1 MDTSTQG
8 FDPGFQFTSRRS
20 PVLARRGMVAA
31 TQPLAAQAGLGV
43 LQAGGNAADAA
54 VATAAALAVV
64 EPMSTGIGG
73 DCFALF
79 YDAARGTVEALNGSG
94 RAPAGL
100 TLDVVRAAGETGRAL
115 ESRSPHAVTVPG
127 TAAGWADA
135 VSRWGRR
142 DLASALGP
150 AIALAEE
157 GFAVTPVI
165 AWQWADGAEH
175 LDGEGGGLLP
185 GGSPPRAGSVF
196 RNPDLATVLREV
208 AADGPAAFYEGRV
221 GSAIV
226 TAVAARGGLLS
237 MADLASHRS
246 TFEAPISTT
255 YRGLRVHECGPNG
268 QGLVALLALNILD
281 GFDPAAVA
289 GGSAAA
295 LHLQI
300 EALRLAFAD
309 GCRFIADPATPGGVP
324 VAELLSPG
332 YAASRRALIDPARRI
347 EVAPGE
353 PLGASD
359 TVYLSVVDG
368 DGNACSF
375 INSTYGAFGSG
386 IVPAGCGFA
395 LQNRGA
401 GFTLE
406 AGHPNV
412 VAPGKRPYHTIIP
425 ALSTRPDGSLHACFG
440 VMGGWNQPQGQVQV
454 LSRLTDGGLDPQA
467 ALDAP
472 RFSIFEDPP
481 DGPVLAEPS
490 LGEAALS
497 GLEARGHAI
506 ERLPVTRRLS
516 ALGRGQV
523 IVRGDDGVLWGGS
536 DPRADGCAVGW

>member
-1 MDTSTQG
+1 METFAQG
-8 FDPGFQFTSRRS
+8 FAQEFAFASRRS

-31 TQPLAAQAGLGV
+31 SQPLAAQTGLRA

-100 TLDVVRAAGETGRAL
+100 TLELARAAGETGRAL
-115 ESRSPHAVTVPG
+115 GPGSPHAVTVPG
-127 TAAGWADA
+127 AAAGWADA

-142 DLASALGP
+142 DLASALAP

-157 GFAVTPVI
+157 GFPVTAVI
-165 AWQWADGAEH
+165 AWQWSDGAEQ
-175 LDGEGGGLLP
+175 LEGEGGGLLP
-185 GGSPPRAGSVF
+185 GGVAPRAGSVF

-208 AADGPAAFYEGRV
+208 ASGGPAAFYEGRI
-221 GSAIV
+221 GSAMV
-226 TAVAARGGLLS
+226 AAVEARGGVLS

-246 TFEAPISTT
+246 TFEPPISTT

-281 GFDPAAVA
+281 GFDPAKVS

-309 GCRFIADPATPGGVP
+309 GRRFIADPATPGGVP
-324 VAELLSPG
+324 VEALLSAE
-332 YAASRRALIDPARRI
+332 YAASRQALIDPERRI

-353 PLGASD
+353 PQGASD

-375 INSTYGAFGSG
+375 INSTYGAFGTG

-395 LQNRGA
+395 LQNRGS
-401 GFTLE
+401 GFTIE

-412 VAPGKRPYHTIIP
+412 VGPGKRPYHTIIP

-454 LSRLTDGGLDPQA
+454 LSRLVDGGLDPQA

-472 RFSIFEDPP
+472 RFSIHEDPP

-497 GLEARGHAI
+497 GLEARGHPI
-506 ERLPVTRRLS
+506 ERLSGVRRLA

-523 IVRGDDGVLWGGS
+523 IVRADDGVLWGGS
-536 DPRADGCAVGW
+536 DPRSDGCAVGW

>member
-1 MDTSTQG
+1 MDTFTQG
-8 FDPGFQFTSRRS
+8 FAQEFNFASRRS

-94 RAPAGL
+94 RAPAAL
-100 TLDVVRAAGETGRAL
+100 TLDVVRASGETGRAL
-115 ESRSPHAVTVPG
+115 GPGSPHAVTVPG
-127 TAAGWADA
+127 AAAGWADA

-142 DLASALGP
+142 DLASALAP
-150 AIALAEE
+150 AIALAED

-165 AWQWADGAEH
+165 AWQWSDGAAQLE
-175 LDGEGGGLLP
+175 GEGGGLLP
-185 GGSPPRAGSVF
+185 GGVAPRAGAVF
-196 RNPDLATVLREV
+196 RNPDMAGVLREV
-208 AADGPAAFYEGRV
+208 ASGGPAAFYEGRV

-226 TAVAARGGLLS
+226 AAVGARGGVLS
-237 MADLASHRS
+237 MADLVSHRS

-309 GCRFIADPATPGGVP
+309 GRRFIADPATPGGVP
-324 VAELLSPG
+324 VEALLSAE
-332 YAASRRALIDPARRI
+332 YAASRRALIDPERRSA
-347 EVAPGE
+347 VAPGE

-375 INSTYGAFGSG
+375 INSTYGAFGTG
-386 IVPAGCGFA
+386 IVPTGCGFA
-395 LQNRGA
+395 LQNRGS

-454 LSRLTDGGLDPQA
+454 LSRLVDGGLDPQA

-472 RFSIFEDPP
+472 RFSIHEDPL

-497 GLEARGHAI
+497 GLEARGHPI
-506 ERLPVTRRLS
+506 ERLSGVRRLS

-523 IVRGDDGVLWGGS
+523 IVRADDGVLWGGS
-536 DPRADGCAVGW
+536 DPRSDGCAVGW

>member
-1 MDTSTQG
+1 MHESAQE
-8 FDPGFQFTSRRS
+8 FSFESRRS
-20 PVLARRGMVAA
+20 PVLARRGIVAA

-94 RAPAGL
+94 RAPSGL
-100 TLDVVRAAGETGRAL
+100 TLDVVRASGETGRAIGPG
-115 ESRSPHAVTVPG
+115 SVHAVTVPG

-135 VSRWGRR
+135 VARWGRR
-142 DLASALGP
+142 DLASALAP
-150 AIALAEE
+150 AIQLAED

-165 AWQWADGAEH
+165 AHQWADAADQF
-175 LDGEGGGLLP
+175 DGDGGGLLP
-185 GGSPPRAGSVF
+185 NGSPPRAGSVF
-196 RNPDLATVLREV
+196 RNPDFAAVLREV
-208 AADGPAAFYEGRV
+208 ASDGPAALYEGRI
-221 GSAIV
+221 GAAIV
-226 TAVAARGGLLS
+226 AAVAARGGLLS
-237 MADLASHRS
+237 PADLAAHRS

-255 YRGLRVHECGPNG
+255 YRSLRVHEPGPNG

-281 GFDPAAVA
+281 GFDPAEVS

-309 GCRFIADPATPGGVP
+309 GRRFIADPATPGGVP
-324 VAELLSPG
+324 VAELLSPE

-353 PLGASD
+353 PVAASD

-368 DGNACSF
+368 EGNACSF
-375 INSTYGAFGSG
+375 INSTYGAFGTG

-454 LSRLTDGGLDPQA
+454 LSRLADAGLDPQA

-481 DGPVLAEPS
+481 DGPVLAEPG

-497 GLEARGHAI
+497 GLEARGHPV
-506 ERLPVTRRLS
+506 ERLEPTRRLS

-523 IVRGDDGVLWGGS
+523 IVQGEDGVLWGGS
-536 DPRADGCAVGW
+536 DPRSDGCAVGW

>member
-1 MDTSTQG
+1 MQEIAQE
-8 FDPGFQFTSRRS
+8 FNFASRRS
-20 PVLARRGMVAA
+20 PVLARRGIVAA

-73 DCFALF
+73 DCFAPF
-79 YDAARGTVEALNGSG
+79 YDAAGGTVEALNASG

-100 TLDVVRAAGETGRAL
+100 TLDVVRAAGETGRAIGPG
-115 ESRSPHAVTVPG
+115 SPHAITVPG
-127 TAAGWADA
+127 AAAGWADA
-135 VSRWGRR
+135 VARWGRR
-142 DLASALGP
+142 DLASALAP

-157 GFAVTPVI
+157 GFPVTPVI
-165 AWQWADGAEH
+165 AWQWADGAEQ
-175 LDGEGGGLLP
+175 LEGEGGGLLP
-185 GGSPPRAGSVF
+185 GGAPPRAGSVF
-196 RNPDLATVLREV
+196 RNPDFAAVLREV

-221 GSAIV
+221 GSAIAA
-226 TAVAARGGLLS
+226 AVAARGGLLS
-237 MADLASHRS
+237 MADLAAHHS
-246 TFEAPISTT
+246 TFEPPISTM
-255 YRGLRVHECGPNG
+255 YRGLRVHEPGPNG
-268 QGLVALLALNILD
+268 QGLVALLALNILG
-281 GFDPAAVA
+281 GFDPEAVS
-289 GGSAAA
+289 GGSASA

-309 GCRFIADPATPGGVP
+309 GRRFIADPDTAGGVP
-324 VAELLSPG
+324 VAELLSEE
-332 YAASRRALIDPARRI
+332 YAAARRALIDPARRI

-353 PLGASD
+353 PLPASD
-359 TVYLSVVDG
+359 TVYLSAVDG
-368 DGNACSF
+368 NGNACSF
-375 INSTYGAFGSG
+375 INSTYGAFGTG

-425 ALSTRPDGSLHACFG
+425 ALSTHADGPLHACFG
-440 VMGGWNQPQGQVQV
+440 VMGGWNQPQGQLQV
-454 LSRLTDGGLDPQA
+454 LSHLTDGGLDPQA

-490 LGEAALS
+490 LGEATLS
-497 GLEARGHAI
+497 GLEARGHPV
-506 ERLPVTRRLS
+506 ERLTATRRLS

-523 IVRGDDGVLWGGS
+523 IVRGEDGVLWGGS